1 MSATQNH
8 GANSGESDDP
18 GPPQHRA
25 NLMSF
30 HAAAVEDI
38 TGLSPRSYGPA
49 HSEGVRGIQ
58 RTSFT
63 HTIFRGTEQSVAG
76 PSLQAQER
84 ERTPRRD
91 VGTTDITVMD
101 TEIQNTAGAIAGSTN
116 ADAVEGTT
124 LVFDLPPPLP
134 PPRQL
139 PHRFP

>member
-18 GPPQHRA
+18 GPPPQRV

-30 HAAAVEDI
+30 HAAAVEDA
-38 TGLSPRSYGPA
+38 TGTTPRSYGPA
-49 HSEGVRGIQ
+49 HSAGVRGIQ
-58 RTSFT
+58 SHFT

-76 PSLQAQER
+76 PSLQPSER

-101 TEIQNTAGAIAGSTN
+101 RNTKHSGRDCRVYQRRCG
-116 ADAVEGTT
+116 
-124 LVFDLPPPLP
+124 
-134 PPRQL
+134 
-139 PHRFP
+139 